1 MFSFCEGYP
10 CTKGENVVGIML
22 DAPDNT
28 VNTAAN
34 MTYVTISNLQAGD
47 AYAANLANATGGNA
61 VGIWNNGK
69 SPGVR
74 MGCYFCTVSFMFILF
89 GISII
94 VLDFVY
100 FEHFLAGNGGN
111 YINGTKSN
119 LQNIINRII
128 AESSNCFAG
137 ESEMYTPSAFG
148 SLKVLQSSYSDVTNG
163 FSCGIFQQII
173 LSSFIYFF

>member
-1 MFSFCEGYP
+1 MRL
-10 CTKGENVVGIML
+10 IWRML
-22 DAPDNT
+22 QEE
-28 VNTAAN
+28 
-34 MTYVTISNLQAGD
+34 MQLE
-47 AYAANLANATGGNA
+47 
-61 VGIWNNGK
+61 
-69 SPGVR
+69 
-74 MGCYFCTVSFMFILF
+74 F
-89 GISII
+89 GITVKAQESAWAAISAQYPLCLFIWYLFSII

-100 FEHFLAGNGGN
+100 FEHFIAGNGGN